1 MSPKGFLHV
10 PLQDHWWEQD
20 SWVSKFD
27 CTHCSAWWNS
37 AWFSIPGS
45 VRPSNWIPLRSSD
58 PGSRNHVQY
67 IPTLV
72 HDFRFLD
79 QNAPRIVPPSKLWSR
94 ITKPCTGYPHSSAWF
109 SIPGSVHT
117 SNWTPLRS
125 SDPGSRNHV
134 QYIPTLVHDFRF
146 LDHNSPR
153 IVPPFEARIQD
164 H

>member
-79 QNAPRIVPPSKLWSR
+79 QYA
-94 ITKPCTGYPHSSAWF
+94 
-109 SIPGSVHT
+109 
-117 SNWTPLRS
+117 
-125 SDPGSRNHV
+125 
-134 QYIPTLVHDFRF
+134 
-146 LDHNSPR
+146 PR
-153 IVPPFEARIQD
+153 IVPPFEAHIQGHETMYCSLLHPQWGIPLLVGTRFPINQKKYFD
-164 H
+164 FLQDACIFLVRQIYGISQKVRPTNPIKSYLIP